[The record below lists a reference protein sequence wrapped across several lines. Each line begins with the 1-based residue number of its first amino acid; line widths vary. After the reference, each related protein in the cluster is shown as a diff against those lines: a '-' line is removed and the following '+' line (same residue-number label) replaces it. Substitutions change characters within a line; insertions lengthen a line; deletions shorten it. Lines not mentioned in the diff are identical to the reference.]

1 MRDLSRLLAQM
12 TIEEKVGQLMLLS
25 ANFFGTEVE
34 LTGPAQ
40 EWGLSPEEL
49 SRVGGCLGGKD
60 ASTVRKIQEKHLA
73 SDRNKIPLMFMND
86 VIHGFRTIYPI
97 NLGLSCS
104 FDPELVGECT
114 RMSAK
119 EAAAGGVHLSFAP
132 MIDLARDARWGR
144 VMESS
149 GEDKILASALGA
161 AQVKAY
167 QGEDLTSSE
176 HIAACVKHFAAYG
189 AGESGRDY
197 NTVDMSER
205 TLREF
210 YLPTYKA
217 CIDAGVKMLMTA
229 FNSLNGLPATV
240 NPLLMKQILREEWG
254 YDGVVVSDW
263 GAIYELT
270 VHSVA
275 GDLRDAARQAFDNGC
290 HIDMCSKA
298 YYQNLSRLVREGVI
312 PESDLD
318 DAVMKILTLKD
329 ELGLFE
335 NPYHGANAE
344 KGAEM
349 YLSPEHRAIARRA
362 AAESAVLLKNNGTL
376 PFSKDVRRVAIVGP
390 LADDHGIIGVW
401 ASKGKKE
408 ESVTVAEGVRAL
420 LPDAE
425 IVTARGCG
433 NTHTDTDES
442 GFAEAIELARGAD
455 AVIICVG
462 EHAHYGGEANS
473 RTSLDLPGVQAE
485 FVKAITAVN
494 GNSAVLLFNTRP
506 LSLVNI
512 YDASPAILDMFF
524 PGTEGG
530 NAAAELLFGEANPSG
545 KLSMSFPKSVGQCPI
560 YYNRML
566 SGRPK
571 VSLPDEEYQ
580 AFSNGY
586 IDCGSRPLFFFGEG
600 LSYTSFEYKSM
611 ELDSHELDASGKIR
625 VSVTVRNAGDR
636 AGKEVVQLYI
646 RDIVSSTIR
655 PVQELY
661 DFCKISL
668 EAGEEKTVVFEITEP
683 RLRFWDAQCR
693 HISECGE
700 FSLFVGYA
708 DHPIISDSFRLV
720 EGK

>member
-1 MRDLSRLLAQM
+1 MKDLSALLAQM

-25 ANFFGTEVE
+25 ANFFGTDTE

-60 ASTVRKIQEKHLA
+60 ADTIRKIQNNHLA
-73 SDRNKIPLMFMND
+73 ADRNKIPLMFMND
-86 VIHGFRTIYPI
+86 VIHGYRTIYPI

-132 MIDLARDARWGR
+132 MIDLVRDARWGR

-149 GEDKILASALGA
+149 GEDPVLASALGV

-167 QGEDLTSSE
+167 QGDDLASKE

-205 TLREF
+205 TLRQF
-210 YLPTYKA
+210 YLPAYKA
-217 CIDAGVKMLMTA
+217 CIDAGVKMLMTS
-229 FNSLNGLPATV
+229 FNTLNGLPSTA
-240 NPLLMKQILREEWG
+240 NPFLMKQILREEWG
-254 YDGVVVSDW
+254 YDKAVVSDW

-270 VHSVA
+270 VHGVA
-275 GDLRDAARQAFDNGC
+275 SDLKDAAKLAFENGC

-298 YYQNLSRLVREGVI
+298 YYQNLASLVREGVI
-312 PESDLD
+312 PESELD
-318 DAVMKILTLKD
+318 EAVMKILTLKD

-335 NPYHGANAE
+335 DPYHGADASR
-344 KGAEM
+344 GLEM

-362 AAESAVLLKNNGTL
+362 AVESAVLLKNDGTL
-376 PFSKDVRRVAIVGP
+376 PFSKSAKRIAIVGP
-390 LADDHGIIGVW
+390 FADDYGIIGMW

-408 ESVTVAEGVRAL
+408 EAVPVSAGVRAL

-433 NTHTDTDES
+433 NTHTDTDRS
-442 GFAEAIELARGAD
+442 GFDEAIELARGAD

-485 FVKAITAVN
+485 FVNAVTAVN
-494 GNSAVLLFNTRP
+494 KNSAVLLFNTRP

-512 YDASPAILDMFF
+512 YDSSPAILDMFF

-530 NAAAELLFGEANPSG
+530 SAAAELLFGYANPSG

-560 YYNRML
+560 YYNRL
-566 SGRPK
+566 LTGRPK
-571 VSLPDEEYQ
+571 LSLPDEEYQ

-586 IDCGSRPLFFFGEG
+586 IDCGARPLFFFGEG
-600 LSYTSFEYKSM
+600 LSYTSFEYESM
-611 ELDSHELDASGKIR
+611 ELDSHELDADGKIT
-625 VSVTVRNAGDR
+625 VSVTLKNTGDKV
-636 AGKEVVQLYI
+636 GKEVVQLYI
-646 RDIVSSTIR
+646 RDIVSSTSR
-655 PVQELY
+655 PIQELL
-661 DFCKISL
+661 DFRKISL
-668 EAGEEKTVVFEITEP
+668 AAGEEKTVTFEITEP
-683 RLRFWDAQCR
+683 RLRYWNAQNR
-693 HISECGE
+693 YISEAGD
-700 FSLFVGYA
+700 FSVFVGYA
-708 DHPIISDSFRLV
+708 DHPIISDSFTLV
-720 EGK
+720 ENK